1 MLKIMGFPGE
11 YVQGPNAL
19 SSIGEILKRH
29 QFQNVAI
36 IYDQAT
42 EGSILKKASDSLE
55 AECIQYSSFKFSGE
69 CSYAIINALNEEILK
84 YSPNAIIGLGG
95 GKAMDTAKAVAK
107 SMNIPIII
115 CPTIASNDAP
125 TSRLI
130 II

>member
-19 SSIGEILKRH
+19 SSIGQILKRH

-42 EGSILKKASDSLE
+42 EGSILKKTSDSLE

-69 CSYAIINALNEEILK
+69 CSYAIINALNEEIIK
-84 YSPNAIIGLGG
+84 YSPNTIIGLGG
-95 GKAMDTAKAVAK
+95 RK
-107 SMNIPIII
+107 SDGYSKSCCKIDEYSHHHL
-115 CPTIASNDAP
+115 SNNC
-125 TSRLI
+125 LK
-130 II
+130 